1 MQNLKILNSKDVKK
15 IVKELEEIY
24 GSDLKNDYAFFQN
37 NDGKIFLLSKK
48 FGELDEKSLR
58 INNLGMYFGK
68 FEKDGIR
75 LNIEGAQLINAKK
88 NIFEM
93 KDADVQGWI
102 RGEDLVVGNM
112 ELKHYLIMKNGDDV
126 YGVGK
131 YKDGKIMNY
140 TSKDRRIKSADI

>member
-1 MQNLKILNSKDVKK
+1 MQNLKILNSKDVKR

-24 GSDLKNDYAFFQN
+24 GSDLKGDYAFFRN
-37 NDGKIFLLSKK
+37 SDGKIFILSKK

-75 LNIEGAQLINAKK
+75 LSIEGAQMVNAKK
-88 NIFEM
+88 NIFEL
-93 KDADVQGWI
+93 KDAEVHSWI
-102 RGEDLVVGNM
+102 CGEDLVVGNQ
-112 ELKHYLIMKNGDDV
+112 ELKHYLIMRNGNDV

-131 YKDGKIMNY
+131 YKEGKIMNY
-140 TSKDRRIKSADI
+140 TSKDRRIKCSEI